1 VLRVSQ
7 ILTHCLPPLRDYLLC
22 TTYITYA
29 LFAHTSRTRPYKTDT
44 FLFHAQN
51 DTVVFTAE
59 VLILR
64 EQSLL
69 SFRGDG
75 GGETIDL
82 NRGVLN
88 GAGTARLPESSD
100 TQTAKHKTQ
109 GGGGDG
115 SKFNPK
121 RLARF
126 IAEFGLEVSIFPNN
140 QIPPA

>member
-1 VLRVSQ
+1 M
-7 ILTHCLPPLRDYLLC
+7 
-22 TTYITYA
+22 
-29 LFAHTSRTRPYKTDT
+29 
-44 FLFHAQN
+44 
-51 DTVVFTAE
+51 VFTAE

-75 GGETIDL
+75 GGETID
-82 NRGVLN
+82 RGVLN